1 MDLLQALDRTR
12 DETLRHFELGLLGDI
27 DEDKVSFY
35 RATTRRHTLS
45 PTVASSPM
53 PGWTPWEWS
62 LPTISIPRKPASSSC
77 SRSPEPPT

>member
-45 PTVASSPM
+45 PTVVSSP
-53 PGWTPWEWS
+53 TNLSE
-62 LPTISIPRKPASSSC
+62 IRRVFA
-77 SRSPEPPT
+77 EY